1 MRIFQG
7 STDLDISPIGA
18 KQLEYLKKRF
28 ENIHIDKIYSSPLI
42 RAQKTAEAIKGEK
55 DIEIVLLKELA
66 ELHGGVVEGRKFAE
80 AFATIEGL
88 ADAWD
93 NHPQDFAP
101 PEGET
106 MRHAYERIWDAIQ
119 YIVKNNKNKTIAC
132 SSHGGLTRCLTC
144 RLMKNDINELK
155 NIPWSDNTAVM
166 LFEIDDNMNISLKY
180 FNDVSHLPK
189 ELVPDTR
196 SRLSTSYTEE
206 TK

>member
-106 MRHAYERIWDAIQ
+106 MRHAYERIWDAIL

>member
-155 NIPWSDNTAVM
+155 NMPWSDNTAVM

-189 ELVPDTR
+189 ELVPDIR

>member
-1 MRIFQG
+1 
-7 STDLDISPIGA
+7 
-18 KQLEYLKKRF
+18 
-28 ENIHIDKIYSSPLI
+28 
-42 RAQKTAEAIKGEK
+42 
-55 DIEIVLLKELA
+55 
-66 ELHGGVVEGRKFAE
+66 
-80 AFATIEGL
+80 
-88 ADAWD
+88 
-93 NHPQDFAP
+93 
-101 PEGET
+101 

-155 NIPWSDNTAVM
+155 NIPWSENTAVM
-166 LFEIDDNMNISLKY
+166 LFEIDDNMNYSLKY

-196 SRLSTSYTEE
+196 SRLSTSYSEE

>member
-42 RAQKTAEAIKGEK
+42 RAQKTAEAIKGNK
-55 DIEIVLLKELA
+55 DVEIVLLKELA